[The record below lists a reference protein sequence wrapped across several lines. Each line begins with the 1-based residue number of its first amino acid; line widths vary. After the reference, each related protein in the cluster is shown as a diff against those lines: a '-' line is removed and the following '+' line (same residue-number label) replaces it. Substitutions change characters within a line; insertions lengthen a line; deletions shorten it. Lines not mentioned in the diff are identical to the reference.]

1 MNSVLMNIGQQA
13 LTMTSREIAELTGK
27 EHRNVLRDL
36 DVLRNQLG
44 ELFVGSAQTWAHPQ
58 NGQRYPEYVLDKDT
72 TICLVAG
79 YDAVVR
85 MRIIKRWQE
94 LEAQQAPAIPQTMSQ
109 ALRLA
114 AEQAEA
120 LERQQQQLQAAAPKV
135 EFVDRYVKADSGA
148 MNLRDVCKMLVAK
161 QNEFT
166 DWLLARGIM
175 YRTTPHGPLTPSAAH
190 MHTGRFVAKT
200 GVAEHTEK
208 SHAYVHYKFTPKGVE
223 WIAGEWAKHQV
234 AQKVVVA

>member
-1 MNSVLMNIGQQA
+1 MKNALMAMGQEL

-44 ELFVGSAQTWAHPQ
+44 ELFVGSAQTWTHPQ

-72 TICLVAG
+72 TLCLVAG

-94 LEAQQAPAIPQTMSQ
+94 LEAQQAPKLPQTMAQ

-114 AEQAEA
+114 AEQAEQIEHQQAA
-120 LERQQQQLQAAAPKV
+120 LALAAPKV
-135 EFVDRYVKADSGA
+135 EFVERYVQPGTGSMG
-148 MNLRDVCKMLVAK
+148 LRQVCKVLGAK
-161 QNEFT
+161 QTEFT
-166 DWLLARGIM
+166 DFLLQRGLM
-175 YRTTPHGPLTPSAAH
+175 YRTTPVSPLTPRAEH
-190 MHTGRFVAKT
+190 VHNGRFEAKT
-200 GVAEHTEK
+200 GTAEHGDS
-208 SHAYVHYKFTPKGVE
+208 SHAYVHYKFTAKGVA
-223 WIAGEWAKHQV
+223 WIAGLWGQHQV
-234 AQKVVVA
+234 KLALA